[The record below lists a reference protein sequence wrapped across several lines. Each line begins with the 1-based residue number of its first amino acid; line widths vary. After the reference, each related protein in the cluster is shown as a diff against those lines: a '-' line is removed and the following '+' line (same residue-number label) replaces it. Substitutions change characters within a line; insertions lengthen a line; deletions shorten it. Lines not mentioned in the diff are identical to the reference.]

1 MDLGQML
8 AWFLD
13 HLNYWTV
20 TLLMIMENSVF
31 PLPAE
36 LIVTPAAYKA
46 AQGEMNIIA
55 LILLTTFGSLI
66 GAIINYYI
74 AMFVGRP
81 AIYRFVDSRLGRA
94 CFLSRKKMEYV
105 ENLFLKH
112 GNVSTFIGRLLP
124 MGRQL
129 ISIPAGLARM
139 NIKSFAFYTFFGS
152 AIWNSFLMSI
162 GYVLAGV
169 LPEDR
174 LVAEINRYST
184 LGGSVFLCLV
194 AVYLL
199 WRVLKS
205 RRRQRA

>member
-46 AQGEMNIIA
+46 AQGEMNIIV
-55 LILLTTFGSLI
+55 LILLTTSGSLI

-81 AIYRFVDSRLGRA
+81 AIYRFVDSRLG
-94 CFLSRKKMEYV
+94 
-105 ENLFLKH
+105 NLFLKH

-139 NIKSFAFYTFFGS
+139 NIRSFAFYTFFGS

-194 AVYLL
+194 AAYLL

-205 RRRQRA
+205 RRRQRV